1 MLYQQPL
8 GGGLHH
14 LFSPGNLSTLR
25 QPESYGGFRMDL
37 SSNCVAILI
46 ACMETIKA
54 TWSEL
59 CPEWITSTSDCEERC
74 CASYLSRRRV
84 HMLHHSSDEPR
95 SCDRWLAV
103 ISNSNNIQI
112 WLYPGKRWMELHHCQ
127 KLPDL
132 RWQHFQ
138 SIILVPKSG
147 GFNSTRCSYTRSV
160 WNRIQGVSVDAHEI
174 LIKRSQTQTAVL
186 KPNPPNLCF
195 CWY

>member
-14 LFSPGNLSTLR
+14 LSSPGNLSTFR

-46 ACMETIKA
+46 ARMETVKA

-59 CPEWITSTSDCEERC
+59 CPEWITSTCDCEERC
-74 CASYLSRRRV
+74 CAGHLSRRRV
-84 HMLHHSSDEPR
+84 HMLHHSSNEPR
-95 SCDRWLAV
+95 SCDKWLAV
-103 ISNSNNIQI
+103 ISNLTISWQMVNGAPSF
-112 WLYPGKRWMELHHCQ
+112 W
-127 KLPDL
+127 KLPEL
-132 RWQHFQ
+132 RWQHLQ
-138 SIILVPKSG
+138 SIILGPKTG
-147 GFNSTRCSYTRSV
+147 GFNSTRCSYARSV

-195 CWY
+195 CWC